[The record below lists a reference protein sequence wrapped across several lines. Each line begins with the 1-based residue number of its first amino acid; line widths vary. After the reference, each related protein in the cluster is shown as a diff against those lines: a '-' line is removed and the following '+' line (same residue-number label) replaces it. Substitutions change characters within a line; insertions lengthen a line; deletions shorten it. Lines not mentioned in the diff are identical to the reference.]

1 MTGHERM
8 HLEWSWSHTPKTGHE
23 QGNLRLVIRPRP
35 HVMEITLEMSNLS
48 VSKLD
53 FLIFL

>member
-23 QGNLRLVIRPRP
+23 QWNLRLV
-35 HVMEITLEMSNLS
+35 MSAYAQDWSLG
-48 VSKLD
+48 LG
-53 FLIFL
+53 LM